1 MDLNQVKRH
10 RAFLAFPVC
19 FVLGAQFAGCSEPP
33 EQWSGPA
40 LTSPQEQIPIKAL
53 RAGEP
58 LPFID
63 MSFFARPAWGDPSPR
78 DFARRLSFAASPMIY
93 PIEQPHRPGDDVFPA
108 FELDFLFTQGE
119 LRSASTDRID
129 TSQGSESAWDVFVG
143 HGMTW
148 SEPGDAEWSRA
159 AFPINLTDRIVGS
172 VRNCVATF
180 AFNESG
186 ISNTQLQC
194 SQETA
199 DQADGRIG
207 NIRALVATSFGA
219 IDRDW
224 PEMDERDGMP
234 TRRLEEFDRTGEIAR
249 YFDRSLSTNASTSIG
264 AVYFDGVL
272 YVSKAKTRHGTYP
285 YPDQM
290 RHGVYSVSKSLTGSL
305 AMFYLAE
312 RYGPDIFDEKIADHV
327 PELAGRSEW
336 SGVTFGHALNMA
348 TGTNG
353 SDELDYLLH
362 PVMLASSKQEAIGN
376 IAKFGGTEHRPG
388 THFNYST
395 SNYFVLS
402 LAIQNFVEERE
413 GSEVLFWDLLKR
425 DVLEPIGAGSLD
437 VTFTRDPEPEHRIPV
452 LGYGARPTLDE
463 AARIARLIADEGEFA
478 ETQILNRQ
486 KVREALG
493 RTPTRGLE
501 TWRDGDRYHHGFWSR
516 PIRTESCEINV
527 VFMEGF
533 GSNHIIFLP
542 SGAIIFRF
550 MDEFELDMETLVRAV
565 EAQASSCAQIEGG

>member
-1 MDLNQVKRH
+1 MKHPL
-10 RAFLAFPVC
+10 AFLALPAC
-19 FVLGAQFAGCSEPP
+19 FAMSVQLAGCSEAP
-33 EQWSGPA
+33 EQWSGPT
-40 LTSPQEQIPIKAL
+40 LTLPQDQIPIEAL
-53 RAGEP
+53 QASEP
-58 LPFID
+58 LPFMD
-63 MSFFARPAWGDPSPR
+63 MSFFAKPAWGEPSAH

-93 PIEQPHRPGDDVFPA
+93 PLDQSHRPGDDEFPA
-108 FELDFLFTQGE
+108 FELDFRFTPGE
-119 LRSASTDRID
+119 LRPASADRID
-129 TSQGSESAWDVFVG
+129 TSQGSASSWDVFVG
-143 HGMTW
+143 YGTTW
-148 SEPGDAEWSRA
+148 SEPGEAEWSRA

-180 AFNESG
+180 AFNDSE
-186 ISNTQLQC
+186 ISNTQVQC

-199 DQADGRIG
+199 DQKDGRIG
-207 NIRALVATSFGA
+207 NIRALVATSFEA
-219 IDRDW
+219 IDQEW
-224 PEMDERDGMP
+224 PELDQVDAIP
-234 TRRLEEFDRTGEIAR
+234 TRPLREFDPSGEITR

-290 RHGVYSVSKSLTGSL
+290 RHGVYSASKSLTGSL

-312 RYGPDIFDEKIADHV
+312 RYGPEVFDEKIADHV

-348 TGTNG
+348 TGTKG
-353 SDELDYLLH
+353 SDELDYLLY
-362 PVMLASSKQEAIGN
+362 PVMLASSKQDAISNVAG
-376 IAKFGGTEHRPG
+376 FGGTEYRPG

-402 LAIQNFVEERE
+402 LAIQNLVEKRE
-413 GSEVLFWDLLKR
+413 GREVLFWDLLKR

-437 VTFTRDPEPEHRIPV
+437 VIFTRDPEPEDRIPV

-463 AARIARLIADEGEFA
+463 AARIARLIADEGEF
-478 ETQILNRQ
+478 EGTQILNRQ
-486 KVREALG
+486 KIREALG
-493 RTPTRGLE
+493 RTSARGLE
-501 TWRDGDRYHHGFWSR
+501 TWRDEDRYHHGFWSR
-516 PIRTESCEINV
+516 PIDTEDCKVNA

-533 GSNHIIFLP
+533 GSNHVVFLP

-565 EAQASSCAQIEGG
+565 ERQAPSCPRTGGG